1 MLKKKRNEKM
11 LEEEIES
18 LKKQLNEVKTNFD
31 ELQIS
36 YNKSR
41 CHEQELVEQSKVNQ
55 AEKKELEKKLESMV
69 IIV

>member
-69 IIV
+69 IFV

>member
-1 MLKKKRNEKM
+1 M

-55 AEKKELEKKLESMV
+55 AEKKELEKKLQSMV

>member
-41 CHEQELVEQSKVNQ
+41 CHEQEVVEQSKVNQ

>member
-1 MLKKKRNEKM
+1 M

>member
-55 AEKKELEKKLESMV
+55 AEKKELEKKLQSMV

>member
-1 MLKKKRNEKM
+1 MLKKKRKEKM
-11 LEEEIES
+11 LEEEIDS

>member
-55 AEKKELEKKLESMV
+55 TEKKELEKKLESMV
-69 IIV
+69 ITV